1 MGGDLA
7 DPPDE
12 PTTASLPDCP
22 LCGQPVTT
30 VTIHGPATAVAAP
43 CGCRAPPE
51 VLLVDPDAALDA
63 TEGKNANSNTGSN
76 PDTEQDPAD
85 PDDPDDG

>member
-1 MGGDLA
+1 MGDDLA

-30 VTIHGPATAVAAP
+30 VTIHGPATGIAAP

-51 VLLVDPDAALDA
+51 VLLVDPDAARDA
-63 TEGKNANSNTGSN
+63 RGGNANANPNTEPN
-76 PDTEQDPAD
+76 ADTERNPT
-85 PDDPDDG
+85 DPDDG